1 MKVWKVIFLFKN
13 VIFRFHVCFLGGR
26 WRFLEYVLF
35 SPRKLGKKPPICF
48 IFFRWVGSTTNQLI
62 TMNGTRFGGEDN
74 CFHMFVW
81 GNSIIYFFLF
91 GGKDVFFLHLC
102 CLGKRIVDI
111 ILFRGNNCWHMF
123 VWGGKDIYTLLEKV
137 ILLQGSWKKMYLC
150 HWMGKFLG
158 KVHMDTLK
166 IAIRQKLEIPSIF

>member
-62 TMNGTRFGGEDN
+62 TMNGTHFGGKITVSTCLFGETTIIYYLLFFKN
-74 CFHMFVW
+74 GTHFGGKITVSTCLFGETTIIYYLLFFVW
-81 GNSIIYFFLF
+81 
-91 GGKDVFFLHLC
+91 GKDVFFLHLC

-111 ILFRGNNCWHMF
+111 ILFRGNNC
-123 VWGGKDIYTLLEKV
+123 
-137 ILLQGSWKKMYLC
+137 
-150 HWMGKFLG
+150 
-158 KVHMDTLK
+158 
-166 IAIRQKLEIPSIF
+166 

>member
-62 TMNGTRFGGEDN
+62 TMNGTHFGGKITVSTCLFGETTIIYYLL
-74 CFHMFVW
+74 FFVW
-81 GNSIIYFFLF
+81 
-91 GGKDVFFLHLC
+91 GKDVFFLHLC

-123 VWGGKDIYTLLEKV
+123 VWGGTRHLYIVRKSNFTAGIMEKNV
-137 ILLQGSWKKMYLC
+137 SMSLNG
-150 HWMGKFLG
+150 
-158 KVHMDTLK
+158 
-166 IAIRQKLEIPSIF
+166 